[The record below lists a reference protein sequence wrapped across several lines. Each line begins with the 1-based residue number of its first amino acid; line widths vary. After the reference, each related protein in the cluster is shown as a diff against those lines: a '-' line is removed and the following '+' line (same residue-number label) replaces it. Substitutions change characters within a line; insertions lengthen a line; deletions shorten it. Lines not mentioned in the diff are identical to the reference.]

1 MSMSFVPR
9 VRVVM
14 DHAKIAAIVEGM
26 PRAAHMEAAQMAG
39 NAAAARVGTGRTG
52 ALSADLRNVGGASQL
67 RGAGGRFASGFGSTI
82 GSGLPYARI
91 EHFGGVISARN
102 PDAYGRYLL
111 YIRPGEI
118 VAAVSSVPHAGKR
131 WGDVAGA
138 VYLSAMM
145 PLLKANFPG

>member
-1 MSMSFVPR
+1 MFVPR

-26 PRAAHMEAAQMAG
+26 PRAAHMEAAQLAG
-39 NAAAARVGTGRTG
+39 NAAAARVGVGRTG
-52 ALSADLRNVGGASQL
+52 ALSRDLRNVDGSNQL
-67 RGAGGRFASGFGSTI
+67 RDAGGRFASGFRSVI

-91 EHFGGVISARN
+91 EHAGGVIEAKN
-102 PDAYGRYLL
+102 PDAYGRTLL
-111 YIRPGEI
+111 YIRPGDI
-118 VAAVSSVPHAGKR
+118 VAAVPSVFHEGKR
-131 WGDVAGA
+131 WGDVASA